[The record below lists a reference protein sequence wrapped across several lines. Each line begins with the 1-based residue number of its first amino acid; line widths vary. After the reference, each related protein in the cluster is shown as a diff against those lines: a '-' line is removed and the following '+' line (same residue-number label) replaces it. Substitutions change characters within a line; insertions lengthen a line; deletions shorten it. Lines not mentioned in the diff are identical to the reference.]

1 MKITMN
7 QSEITAALKQ
17 SLTNQGIDTVGKVV
31 TISFTVGRKGSG
43 TSADINI
50 DEAELPDFGAEPPK
64 PSLTVVAA
72 AKTEASNPPIDEPEA
87 KAVSLF
93 S

>member
-17 SLTNQGIDTVGKVV
+17 SLTNQGIDTAGKVV

-50 DEAELPDFGAEPPK
+50 DETELPDFGAESPK
-64 PSLTVVAA
+64 PSLTVVA